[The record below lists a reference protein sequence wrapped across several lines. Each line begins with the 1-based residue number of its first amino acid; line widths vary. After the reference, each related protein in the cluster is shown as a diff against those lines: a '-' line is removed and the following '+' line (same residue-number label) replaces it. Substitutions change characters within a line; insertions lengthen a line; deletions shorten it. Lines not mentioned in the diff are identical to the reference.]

1 MMCYALKLGLATD
14 NHIWILPAWFSEGW
28 WDRADDID
36 WNQYN
41 CSCTSNDI
49 IEAVKYS
56 LLVDAFSFLRN
67 ESIVSDS
74 GYVSVVVSSLC
85 VFVPFWQ
92 LILELADNMIFII
105 VHACVCVRV
114 CVCVCVCV
122 CVHVHVYTIVCMFVL
137 KI

>member
-1 MMCYALKLGLATD
+1 MMCYALRLGLATD
-14 NHIWILPAWFSEGW
+14 NHIWIMPAWFSDGW
-28 WDRADDID
+28 WNRAKDID

-41 CSCTSNDI
+41 CSCTSDDI

-74 GYVSVVVSSLC
+74 GYVSDIISLC

-92 LILELADNMIFII
+92 LMLELADNMIFII
-105 VHACVCVRV
+105 VHACVCV
-114 CVCVCVCV
+114 CACM
-122 CVHVHVYTIVCMFVL
+122 HVHVYTIVCMFVL